1 MVQITGADQ
10 TAVVMPPP
18 VTTAIQTALGT
29 TKAQVLVTTAIT
41 FIASASDVVQWDFKI
56 DLRAVKVS

>member
-10 TAVVMPPP
+10 IAVVMPPP

-29 TKAQVLVTTAIT
+29 AKAQLLVTTAIT
-41 FIASASDVVQWDFKI
+41 FIASASDGVQWDFKI
-56 DLRAVKVS
+56 DVRAVKVS